1 MGYGGTV
8 LAAITRMKE
17 NRAMQKN
24 GNRFRGDKKNLYFK
38 HPDNGKS
45 TFQAKELTEAE
56 WADLRQRMRRETIR
70 RRAIDV
76 IILMLTMVS
85 VFWVVRWF
93 MY

>member
-24 GNRFRGDKKNLYFK
+24 GNRFRGDKKDLYFK
-38 HPDNGKS
+38 YPDNGKS
-45 TFQAKELTEAE
+45 TFEAKKLTEAE

-70 RRAIDV
+70 RRTTDT
-76 IILMLTMVS
+76 IIFLLALAGTFIVARY
-85 VFWVVRWF
+85 FI
-93 MY
+93 